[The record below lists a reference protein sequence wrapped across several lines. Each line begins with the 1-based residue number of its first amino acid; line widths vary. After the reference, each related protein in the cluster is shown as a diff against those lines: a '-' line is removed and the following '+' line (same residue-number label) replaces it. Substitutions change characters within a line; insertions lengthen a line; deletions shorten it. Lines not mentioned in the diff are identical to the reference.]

1 MRNVRKILPSL
12 WALTALATLM
22 GCGQRGPLYLP
33 QEPAARERATLPQVL
48 TPESLANKPAA
59 PAAAQAP
66 ASIPASAPASPSKPA
81 NVPAS
86 APDSGAR

>member
-1 MRNVRKILPSL
+1 MLRVRKILVGPCL
-12 WALTALATLM
+12 GAALVVLV

-33 QEPAARERATLPQVL
+33 KEPAGRERATLPQVL

-59 PAAAQAP
+59 PASAP
-66 ASIPASAPASPSKPA
+66 APAAAAASAPASPSKPA
-81 NVPAS
+81 SAPAS